1 MLAYYISESNS
12 YTIRTQPTASSQFTM
27 SMQNMYTLENT
38 TMSISGVTYNG
49 YESMLGFTASIS
61 GAIVGSEYRLELY
74 NSGAANLDFNTGGN
88 TIWYG
93 SLQAYKSSS
102 AEKSEYE
109 NQIPPI
115 SSSVSENKYIIMK

>member
-1 MLAYYISESNS
+1 MLAYYISQSNS
-12 YTIRTQPTASSQFTM
+12 YTIRTQPTASSEFTM

-38 TMSISGVTYNG
+38 TMSISGLTYNG

-61 GAIVGSEYRLELY
+61 GAIVASEYRLELY
-74 NSGAANLDFNTGGN
+74 NSGAANLTSNTGGD

-102 AEKSEYE
+102 ADKSEYE
-109 NQIPPI
+109 NQIPPVI
-115 SSSVSENKYIIMK
+115 SHASENKYIIMK